1 MVSTAYLDHA
11 ATTPIRPAAIE
22 AIHTILDAPAGN
34 PSGAHRA
41 AQRARRRL
49 DESRDAVA
57 ALAGR
62 SPSEVYFTSGGT
74 EADDLAV
81 AGYAG
86 RGVVVCPATEH
97 HAVLDPVLRAGGR
110 VVPVDRTGAVRLD
123 ALADALDGDV
133 ALVSVM
139 AANNET
145 GRVADLA
152 AVAAVVRDRAP
163 GAALHTDAVQA
174 AGWLD
179 LGELAADADLVSVT
193 GHKLGGP
200 MGSGALLVRRDREPA
215 ARIIGGGQ
223 ERDLRSGTPNLPG
236 AVGFGAGAAE
246 VVATRSATA
255 ATVAALRDRLED
267 AILDELDGVETT
279 VARADRL
286 PGICH
291 LVIDGVEAESVI
303 VLLDEAGVSASAA
316 SSCASGATRASHVLT
331 AMGADLA
338 ARSTLRLSLGW
349 CSTAADVDRVLDALP
364 PIVKRL
370 REHRRR
376 AA

>member
-1 MVSTAYLDHA
+1 MSSAYLDHA
-11 ATTPIRPAAIE
+11 ATTPVRPVAVAAMRRL
-22 AIHTILDAPAGN
+22 LDEPPGN

-41 AQRARRRL
+41 AQRARRHL

-62 SPSEVYFTSGGT
+62 SPTEVYFTSGGT

-81 AGYAG
+81 CGHAE

-97 HAVLDPVLRAGGR
+97 HAVLDPVHRAGGR
-110 VVPVDRTGAVRLD
+110 VVPVDRSGAVDLD
-123 ALADALDGDV
+123 ALADRLDDEV
-133 ALVSVM
+133 SLVSVM

-145 GRVADLA
+145 GRLADLGAIA
-152 AVAAVVRDRAP
+152 AVLRDRAP
-163 GAALHTDAVQA
+163 AALLHTDAVQA

-179 LGELAADADLVSVT
+179 LGVLAADADLVSVT

-200 MGSGALLVRRDREPA
+200 MGSGALLVRRGAEPPP
-215 ARIIGGGQ
+215 RLIGGGQ

-236 AVGFGAGAAE
+236 AVGFAAAAAE
-246 VVATRSATA
+246 VVAGRRPA
-255 ATVAALRDRLED
+255 AEAVARLRDRLED
-267 AILDELDGVETT
+267 GLLAARDGVEPT
-279 VARADRL
+279 VDRPDRL

-291 LVIDGVEAESVI
+291 LVIDGVMAESVI

-316 SSCASGATRASHVLT
+316 SSCASGATGASHVLT

-349 CSTAADVDRVLDALP
+349 SATDADSDHVLEVLP
-364 PIVKRL
+364 PIVRRL
-370 REHRRR
+370 RAHRQV
-376 AA
+376 A